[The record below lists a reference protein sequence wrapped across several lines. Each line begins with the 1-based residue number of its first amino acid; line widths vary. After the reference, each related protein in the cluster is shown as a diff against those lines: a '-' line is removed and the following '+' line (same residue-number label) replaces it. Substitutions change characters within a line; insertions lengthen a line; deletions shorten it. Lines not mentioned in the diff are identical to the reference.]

1 MKMRKLLAG
10 LCVAAVT
17 SWAGAASA
25 QVFIAADVHPAEYPT
40 TASVISMGKKLSE
53 ATNGRLNLKMF
64 PSGQMG
70 DENTTLEKT
79 RTGAIDIVR
88 VSMSPVGGVLP
99 EVGVFNMPFIFKDV
113 DHLHAV
119 LDGPIGEELGQK
131 ITDSKLGLVFLGWM
145 DAGSR
150 SLITKKPIRN
160 LEEIKGLKIRL
171 QNNPIGLDAFEALG
185 ANPVVIPV
193 GDVFSSLQTGVIDA
207 AENNEPTF
215 DSENYVVAGT
225 KFYDRTEHMMVP
237 EMFAFSKVKWEKLSK
252 DDQELIKKLAKE
264 AQTEERT
271 RWAEYTIK
279 STARLKEQGVEFLDV
294 DRQPFI
300 DATAPVREKHG
311 AAFADLL
318 KRIEEAKK

>member
-1 MKMRKLLAG
+1 MKMRNLLAG
-10 LCVAAVT
+10 LCFTAMA

-40 TASVISMGKKLSE
+40 TASIINMGKKLSE
-53 ATNGRLNLKMF
+53 ATNGRLSIKMF

-99 EVGVFNMPFIFKDV
+99 DVGVFNMPFIFRDLN
-113 DHLHAV
+113 HLHAV
-119 LDGPIGEELGQK
+119 LDGPVGEGIGKQ
-131 ITDSKLGLVFLGWM
+131 ITDSKLGLVFLGYM
-145 DAGSR
+145 DAGTR

-160 LEEIKGLKIRL
+160 LAEMSGLKIRL
-171 QNNPIGLDAFEALG
+171 QNNPIGLDAFKAMG
-185 ANPVVIPV
+185 ANPIVLAV

-225 KFYDRTEHMMVP
+225 KFYCRTQHLMVP
-237 EMFAFSKVKWEKLSK
+237 EMFAFSKVKWDKLSK
-252 DDQELIKKLAKE
+252 DDQELILKLAKE
-264 AQTEERT
+264 AQAEERVL
-271 RWAEYTIK
+271 WAEYTVK
-279 STARLKEQGVEFLDV
+279 SIDRLKSQGVEFIDV

-300 DATAPVREKHG
+300 DATEAVRVKYSATFPELVKQVG
-311 AAFADLL
+311 ET
-318 KRIEEAKK
+318 K